1 MEWQFWFALV
11 GFFGFA
17 ISLWI
22 GGLVQGAMW
31 TQGVPFLEGVRAQAP
46 YYFIRMI
53 SGVLMLISVILFA
66 YNVYLT
72 WQNKPEA
79 AEAGQAQPA
88 AAAV

>member
-1 MEWQFWFALV
+1 
-11 GFFGFA
+11 
-17 ISLWI
+17 
-22 GGLVQGAMW
+22 
-31 TQGVPFLEGVRAQAP
+31 
-46 YYFIRMI
+46 
-53 SGVLMLISVILFA
+53 MLISVILFA